1 MKSVFSGAFAASA
14 DVLCPPVVQHV
25 GRLWRRD
32 GSDVVPHGL
41 GLKEAGEGVSHD
53 QQ

>member
-1 MKSVFSGAFAASA
+1 MFSQERSLLLLMF
-14 DVLCPPVVQHV
+14 VCPPVVQHV
-25 GRLWRRD
+25 GGLWRRD
-32 GSDVVPHGL
+32 GPDVLPHGL

>member
-1 MKSVFSGAFAASA
+1 MFPQERSELLLTGF
-14 DVLCPPVVQHV
+14 CPPVVQHV

-32 GSDVVPHGL
+32 GPDVVPHGL
-41 GLKEAGEGVSHD
+41 GLKEAGEGFSHD